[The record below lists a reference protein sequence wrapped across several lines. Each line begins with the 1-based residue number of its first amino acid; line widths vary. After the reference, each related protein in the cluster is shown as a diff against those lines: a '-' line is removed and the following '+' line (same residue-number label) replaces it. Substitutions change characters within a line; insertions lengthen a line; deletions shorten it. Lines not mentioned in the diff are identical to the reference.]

1 MRPTPS
7 ATVREISTAAVVA
20 AGPPAALAVSVHL
33 SNFAPYML
41 GVAVIVSS
49 FLQWRKRATHS
60 DMMARLFFF
69 CFTFMLG
76 VTVVYPWVVARLGI
90 A

>member
-1 MRPTPS
+1 MRATPS
-7 ATVREISTAAVVA
+7 ATVRDISTAAAVA
-20 AGPPAALAVSVHL
+20 AGPLAALAVSVHL
-33 SNFAPYML
+33 SNLAPHVL

-49 FLQWRKRATHS
+49 FLQWRKRATHY
-60 DMMARLFFF
+60 DMVTRLFFF

-76 VTVVYPWVVARLGI
+76 VTVVYPWAVARLGM

>member
-7 ATVREISTAAVVA
+7 ATVREISTAAAVA
-20 AGPPAALAVSVHL
+20 AGSLAALAVSVHL
-33 SNFAPYML
+33 SNHAPQVL

-49 FLQWRKRATHS
+49 FLQWRKRATHN
-60 DMMARLFFF
+60 DMVTRLFFF

-76 VTVVYPWVVARLGI
+76 VTIVYPWAVARLGM